1 MTSSSGSSSAGGAG
15 AGAGGEGGEG
25 AEREKGSFLD
35 QAIFNIRRKTSLGKQ
50 LLFQSPSLFS
60 FPFLPIPPP

>member
-1 MTSSSGSSSAGGAG
+1 MTSSSGSSSAGG

-35 QAIFNIRRKTSLGKQ
+35 HVIMAGDF
-50 LLFQSPSLFS
+50 
-60 FPFLPIPPP
+60 